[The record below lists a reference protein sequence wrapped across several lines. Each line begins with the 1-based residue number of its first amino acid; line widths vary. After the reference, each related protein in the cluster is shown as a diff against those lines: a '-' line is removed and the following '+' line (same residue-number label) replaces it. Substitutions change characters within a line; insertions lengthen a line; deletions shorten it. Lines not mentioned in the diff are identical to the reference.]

1 MKVLITQANRSEDI
15 ELLKNQLMKYDCDL
29 VLFPEGFSMLF
40 DYLDSYIK

>member
-1 MKVLITQANRSEDI
+1 
-15 ELLKNQLMKYDCDL
+15 MKYDCDL